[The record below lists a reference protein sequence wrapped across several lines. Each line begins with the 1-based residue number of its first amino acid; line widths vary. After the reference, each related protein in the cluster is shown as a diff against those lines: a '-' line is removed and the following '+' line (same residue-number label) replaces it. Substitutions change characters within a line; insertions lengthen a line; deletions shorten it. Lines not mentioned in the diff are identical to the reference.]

1 MKGGEG
7 LRSFKDYM
15 KIKNTVDAN
24 ELYFYGEIVDDSW
37 EKWNDLDSCPA
48 DILSYIEQIDQNK
61 PLNIYINSGGGSVFA
76 GLSMYNSL
84 KRLSCTKNVYVDGL
98 AGSIASII
106 AMVGDNIYIP
116 SNAYLMIHKPSGGAY
131 GDANELRKMAD
142 TLDRVQ
148 EGLLNVYKE
157 NLKDD
162 VDISTIEEMVN
173 NETWLTGEQ
182 AEQYFNINCV
192 DAIDMVAKVK
202 PNMGNYDKLPSDL
215 RDSIQDQLERQR
227 VAEQKE
233 KEMEMELELIGCM
246 L

>member
-1 MKGGEG
+1 M
-7 LRSFKDYM
+7 RSFKDYM

-37 EKWNDLDSCPA
+37 EKWNELDSCPT
-48 DILSYIEQIDQNK
+48 DILNYIGQIDQSK

-157 NLKDD
+157 NLKEG
-162 VDISTIEEMVN
+162 VDISDIEEMVN

-202 PNMGNYDKLPSDL
+202 PNMGNYDKLPTDL
-215 RDSIQDQLERQR
+215 RDSIKDQQERQR
-227 VAEQKE
+227 IAEQKE
-233 KEMEMELELIGCM
+233 KEMEMELELIGFT

>member
-1 MKGGEG
+1 
-7 LRSFKDYM
+7 M

-48 DILSYIEQIDQNK
+48 DILNYIEQIDQNK

-76 GLSMYNSL
+76 GLS
-84 KRLSCTKNVYVDGL
+84 
-98 AGSIASII
+98 SIASII

-157 NLKDD
+157 NLKEG
-162 VDISTIEEMVN
+162 VDISDIEEMVN

-202 PNMGNYDKLPSDL
+202 PNMGNYDKLPTDL
-215 RDSIQDQLERQR
+215 RDSIKDQQERQR
-227 VAEQKE
+227 IAEQKE
-233 KEMEMELELIGCM
+233 KEMEMELELIGFT